1 VLQAP
6 RRAGEPP
13 VLVADATLARAIV
26 LVPMRLGGESNRTPA
41 RIARKTW
48 EDYLALRR
56 HGLGGPAG
64 PRVDAV

>member
-1 VLQAP
+1 M
-6 RRAGEPP
+6 
-13 VLVADATLARAIV
+13 LVADATLARAIV